1 MEITFSN
8 VTKDNRKGLVKAV
21 GEIADLAPVY
31 MGAPGFAFGV
41 GDFTI
46 DRNGTLI
53 PGEYADMEGVRT
65 LLIELAE
72 RGFMSEYGIDGIVSS
87 NQVDS
92 EDAEPSEPRIAETDG
107 GSGNLIINMPL
118 SGFTAL
124 AIDNLEKLIAAKSWI
139 IQKMSGADALPI
151 ERDEKYLAFP
161 WFGRD
166 SSPAEV
172 DAYSRL
178 VVRLC
183 ETAKEKQR
191 VVATERRLEDGDNE
205 KFKARCFLLS
215 LGFIGKEYAQARKIL
230 LAPMSGNG
238 SHKVGN
244 GKMTAPTADTTADSG
259 EESEEAIHDRM
270 DYSGAD
276 GADNGGVEASPLK
289 CSECDHHRYYTEGQ
303 LCTNAGDIVDT
314 SSRAPDSYTHYCLN
328 APSRYRKLKH
338 GAEWSGFETAPK
350 WCPLNGSNNCL

>member
-8 VTKDNRKGLVKAV
+8 VTKDNRKELLKAV
-21 GEIADLAPVY
+21 GEIIGLAPVY
-31 MGAPGFAFGV
+31 MGAPGFAFSV
-41 GDFTI
+41 GNFTI
-46 DRNGTLI
+46 DRNGALI
-53 PGEYADMEGVRT
+53 PSEYADMEGIRT
-65 LLIELAE
+65 LLTELAE
-72 RGFMSEYGIDGIVSS
+72 RGFVSAYGIDGIVS
-87 NQVDS
+87 NNPADS
-92 EDAEPSEPRIAETDG
+92 EDVNPSEHSVAYG
-107 GSGNLIINMPL
+107 GSGNLVINMPL
-118 SGFTAL
+118 SGFTAS
-124 AIDNLEKLIAAKSWI
+124 AIDNLEKLVAAKSWI

-166 SSPAEV
+166 SSPEEV
-172 DAYSRL
+172 DAYSLL
-178 VVRLC
+178 VARLC
-183 ETAKEKQR
+183 ESAKEKQR

-244 GKMTAPTADTTADSG
+244 GKKLAPTADTAADSG
-259 EESEEAIHDRM
+259 GESPVGVAVF
-270 DYSGAD
+270 D
-276 GADNGGVEASPLK
+276 GTESAQNAVNAATLLK
-289 CSECDHHRYYTEGQ
+289 CSACDHHRYYADSQ
-303 LCTNAGDIVDT
+303 LCNSTGDAVDT

-328 APSRYRKLKH
+328 SPSGYRKLKH

-350 WCPLNGSNNCL
+350 WCPLNGGNNCS